1 MRAVTIRS
9 RAKHFGWT
17 LLLALA
23 VACALAAPAWTQVAD
38 PVSVDGGVADVVPA
52 RPGLFRAGS
61 FYLTPYLHV
70 GTLGIDT
77 NVFYSPTDRQTDFT
91 ASGGPGLEIVRPI
104 GKLSRFRLDGGIDY
118 VWFARTETQRRLN
131 GYGSA
136 LLDLQG
142 VKTRFAVE
150 ERYATTF
157 SRPSYE
163 VNERVQQET
172 EGTEGLL
179 SRRLGER
186 FELAIFGSRRH
197 TVTDSTAYL
206 GTDLGRTLTEDRY
219 EAGGE
224 LRVALSVKTKLVG
237 GGEEEW
243 HRFPRAPER
252 DGQSTLA
259 YGGFRTDDTAL
270 LSGHALGGARW
281 FRLESG
287 EARST
292 AYVDVDAAWAYS
304 PKTKIG
310 ARFTRDLNYTSLTT
324 TGDTPTNVQLMGELY
339 FDKMLTRTIYLR
351 IFGRLGQLNS
361 DGQVVIVTPEEGLVV
376 AERDDRIREAG
387 AEVGYQFRPRVRIGV
402 TATYSKRRSNIPT
415 FGVDGLLAGLTIQY
429 NPPQPTFR

>member
-1 MRAVTIRS
+1 
-9 RAKHFGWT
+9 
-17 LLLALA
+17 
-23 VACALAAPAWTQVAD
+23 
-38 PVSVDGGVADVVPA
+38 
-52 RPGLFRAGS
+52 LF
-61 FYLTPYLHV
+61 LTPYLHV
-70 GTLGIDT
+70 GTLGVDT
-77 NVFYSPTDRQTDFT
+77 NVFYTATDRRTDFS
-91 ASGGPGLEIVRPI
+91 ASGGPGLEVVRPI
-104 GKLSRFRLDGGIDY
+104 GKVSRLRLDGAVDY
-118 VWFARTETQRRLN
+118 LWFARTETQRKLN
-131 GYGSA
+131 GHGSA

-142 VKTRFAVE
+142 VRTRVAVE

-172 EGTEGLL
+172 EGTQGLL

-186 FELAIFGSRRH
+186 FEMALFGERQR
-197 TVTDSTAYL
+197 TVTDSAEYL
-206 GTDLGRTLTEDRY
+206 GTDLGRTLTENRY

-259 YGGFRTDDTAL
+259 YGGFRTDSTAL

-287 EARST
+287 AVRSVG
-292 AYVDVDAAWAYS
+292 YVDVDAVWAYS

-324 TGDTPTNVQLMGELY
+324 TGDTPTNVQVVGELY
-339 FDKMLTRTIYLR
+339 LDKMLTRAFYLR

-361 DGQVVIVTPEEGLVV
+361 DGPVVALTPEEGLVI

-387 AEVGYQFRPRVRIGV
+387 AEVGYQFRPRVRVGV
-402 TATYSKRRSNIPT
+402 TATYSKRRSNIQT